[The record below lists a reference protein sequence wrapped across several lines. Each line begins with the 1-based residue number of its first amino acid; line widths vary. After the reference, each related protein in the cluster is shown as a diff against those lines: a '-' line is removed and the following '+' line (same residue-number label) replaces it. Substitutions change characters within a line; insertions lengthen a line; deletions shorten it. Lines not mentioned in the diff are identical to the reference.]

1 MKTAPIISA
10 QLAQSI
16 KPKSLP
22 KAAALGL
29 VAIAAAAGAAS
40 VCVLGYLAVSK
51 FASNKSDELAKQLVA
66 SFSQIKEKTEAKQFL
81 ETHKDK
87 IKKLGIAQNFLQSAI
102 ENHPQ
107 TDELLKILMQCGA
120 DVTGRIPD
128 VFSNTVLEW
137 ASYKASKSNVELI
150 LEKLHNLTDRPSFS
164 EWDQAAWSHIEI
176 FQLFLDKTDKK
187 WCNARTLCRAAYDV
201 EKVKLL
207 IEKVPTCTNPLD
219 SDQMPLPY
227 AANKMPLPYIAKRG
241 YLESVKELLQND
253 CCLEQ
258 KDRALNLTKAA
269 KKLLQVDYLLERKI
283 EKQDTSG
290 RTYPLYVGTSH
301 EDYQSIY
308 EERLKTFKEIIKLLQ
323 PSSI

>member
-10 QLAQSI
+10 QLAQSV

-51 FASNKSDELAKQLVA
+51 FASNKSDELAKQLVD
-66 SFSQIKEKTEAKQFL
+66 SFTQIKEKTEAKQFL

-107 TDELLKILMQCGA
+107 TDELLKILMQYGA
-120 DVTGRIPD
+120 DVTGRISD
-128 VFSNTVLEW
+128 EFSNTVLGW
-137 ASYKASKSNVELI
+137 ANYKASKSNVELI
-150 LEKLHNLTDRPSFS
+150 LDQLQNPKVRPTSS
-164 EWDQAAWSHIEI
+164 DWDHIALSNIEI
-176 FQLFLDKTDKK
+176 FQLFLDKADKEH
-187 WCNARTLCRAAYDV
+187 CNARTLCRAAYDV

-227 AANKMPLPYIAKRG
+227 IAKQG

-290 RTYPLYVGTSH
+290 RTYPLYVETSH
-301 EDYQSIY
+301 KDYQSIY
-308 EERLKTFKEIIKLLQ
+308 EERLITFNEIIKLLK
-323 PSSI
+323 S